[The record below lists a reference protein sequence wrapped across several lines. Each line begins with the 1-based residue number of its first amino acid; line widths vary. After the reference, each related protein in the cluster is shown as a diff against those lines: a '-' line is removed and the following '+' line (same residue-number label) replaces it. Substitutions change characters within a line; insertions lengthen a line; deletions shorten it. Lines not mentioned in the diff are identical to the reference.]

1 MKRKTISELERTI
14 YTLYSSGELKQKDI
28 ATAVGVSLDTVKATI
43 AKVKNVIR
51 FNKLLEKKCQD
62 PDNIYNLDIT
72 QSTINFLSRANYT
85 SIQQVDRAI
94 KDGTLINVRGIGP
107 IVLETLK
114 KEVTSYMSE
123 NSKIYNDYGFKLMN
137 GNDYMTKLRS
147 FVLDESS
154 NVSIMDAKHMLID
167 IAESYCVVFAYQNIN
182 GSDYICDSR
191 ITSFVH
197 NYEIADVEDA
207 DREKLKE
214 IIQNMTLHIIGRM
227 YCSNGTMFSNK
238 FSIACI
244 GDSLHAD
251 RFDAGICKVCTA
263 TSLDPFRILADP
275 LGLPVDILIGFDSFS
290 IN

>member
-28 ATAVGVSLDTVKATI
+28 ATTVGVSLDTVKATI

-94 KDGTLINVRGIGP
+94 KDGTLINARGIGP

-123 NSKIYNDYGFKLMN
+123 NSKIYNDYGFKLTD

-147 FVLDESS
+147 FVLDGSS
-154 NVSIMDAKHMLID
+154 NVSIMDAKRMLID
-167 IAESYCVVFAYQNIN
+167 IAESHCVVFAYQNIN

-207 DREKLKE
+207 DREQLKE
-214 IIQNMTLHIIGRM
+214 IIQNMVLRTVGRM
-227 YCSNGTMFSNK
+227 YHSRRPMFSNK
-238 FSIACI
+238 FSIVCI
-244 GDSLHAD
+244 GDSLRAD
-251 RFDAGICKVCTA
+251 KFDTGICKVCTA
-263 TSLDPFRILADP
+263 TSLDPFKISVDP
-275 LGLPVDILIGFDSFS
+275 LGVLVDILIEFNSFS